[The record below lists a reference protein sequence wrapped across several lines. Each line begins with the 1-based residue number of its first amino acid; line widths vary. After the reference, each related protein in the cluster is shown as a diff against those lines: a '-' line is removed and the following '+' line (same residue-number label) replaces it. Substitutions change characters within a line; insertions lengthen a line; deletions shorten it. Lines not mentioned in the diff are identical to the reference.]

1 MDLIIALNLYA
12 SIFYAVDLVTEFILI
27 QLLNPDSEYSI
38 LSKHKIGI
46 VEEGV
51 RNSDSSESIE
61 SEISSSEDS
70 DGNARASRNKSREG
84 KEKELQVKEAFGKN
98 TEFRP
103 LS

>member
-12 SIFYAVDLVTEFILI
+12 SIFNAVDLVTEFILI
-27 QLLNPDSEYSI
+27 QLLNPDCEYSI

-70 DGNARASRNKSREG
+70 DGNARASRNKSRER
-84 KEKELQVKEAFGKN
+84 KEKELQVKEVFGKN